1 MTSWCPLCPNVF
13 PNSVNELALHFNNKH
28 HMNNSAFI
36 LAMSMYNPY
45 GREEVFQVLKDVR
58 QKDYELKKQK
68 DLVTSYRE
76 SIANTDTEVI
86 NLRKNVE
93 DLKADIARKNEE
105 KTLLDQEFRK
115 DKENSDEI
123 VLKKDQTI
131 AILDAKIKNLENG
144 VKELGIQLS
153 NKKCNERILEQNF
166 RNCKDQSD
174 VLISEKDQKIAN
186 LEVQVKKVGMEK
198 VELKVQL
205 KHEREVKVL
214 LERDLEKFKECSNK
228 KISEKDRNLDLDI
241 QELKAQLSN
250 SDKENMLL
258 KRGIKKFKGQ
268 SEAIIAKKEQTIKD
282 LEDDITNL

>member
-1 MTSWCPLCPNVF
+1 
-13 PNSVNELALHFNNKH
+13 
-28 HMNNSAFI
+28 MNNSAFI

-166 RNCKDQSD
+166 
-174 VLISEKDQKIAN
+174 
-186 LEVQVKKVGMEK
+186 
-198 VELKVQL
+198 
-205 KHEREVKVL
+205 
-214 LERDLEKFKECSNK
+214 
-228 KISEKDRNLDLDI
+228 
-241 QELKAQLSN
+241 
-250 SDKENMLL
+250 
-258 KRGIKKFKGQ
+258 
-268 SEAIIAKKEQTIKD
+268 
-282 LEDDITNL
+282 